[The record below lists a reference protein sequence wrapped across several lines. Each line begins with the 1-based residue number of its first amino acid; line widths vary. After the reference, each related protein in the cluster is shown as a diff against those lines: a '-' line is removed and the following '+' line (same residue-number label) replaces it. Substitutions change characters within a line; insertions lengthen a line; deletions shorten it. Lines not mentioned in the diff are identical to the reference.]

1 MLMPVINK
9 AEKGNLPNLIIIG
22 AAKCGTT
29 SLHYYL
35 GLHPQI
41 SMSREKEL
49 NFFAQELS
57 WDKGIEWYKSN
68 FTGQAVIHGETSPS
82 YTAYP
87 SYKGVAE
94 RMYSVVPEAKLI
106 YILRDPIERII
117 SGYVQRYSDG
127 YENRRI
133 EDILKDLDITNR
145 YLSRSMYYL
154 QLSQYLNYFPR
165 SNILI
170 VTMEDLYHQRQLI
183 LQKIFKFLNVDDTF
197 YSQKLL
203 KIKHSSIVK
212 RRKNSIGIFLKQ
224 LSETGIAKKFSVDLR
239 RNIGRILYLP
249 FSTRIERPVLND
261 ELKEKLIDYLKDDI
275 DRLRQYTGHDFKDW
289 CV

>member
-1 MLMPVINK
+1 VIQNK
-9 AEKGNLPNLIIIG
+9 LKDTFLPNLIIIG

-41 SMSREKEL
+41 AMSKEKEL
-49 NFFAQELS
+49 NFFIRELN
-57 WDKGIEWYKSN
+57 WDKGIEGYRSN
-68 FTGQAVIHGETSPS
+68 FTGQYVIHGESSPS

-87 SYKGVAE
+87 SYKGVSE

-106 YILRDPIERII
+106 FILRDPIERII
-117 SGYVQRYSDG
+117 SGYIQRYSDG

-145 YLSRSMYYL
+145 YLSHSMYYL
-154 QLSQYLNYFPR
+154 QLSQYLDYFPR

-170 VTMEDLYHQRQLI
+170 VIMEDLHRNRQST
-183 LQKIFKFLNVDDTF
+183 LQKIFKFLNVDETF
-197 YSQKLL
+197 YSQKFL

-212 RRKNSIGIFLKQ
+212 KRKNSIGMFLKQ
-224 LSETGIAKKFSVDLR
+224 LSETPLAKKFSVEFR

-249 FSTRIERPVLND
+249 FSTGIERPVLND
-261 ELKEKLIDYLKDDI
+261 DLKEKLIDYLKDDI
-275 DRLRQYTGHDFKDW
+275 DRLRQYTGCDFKDW
-289 CV
+289 NV